1 MASPVRRP
9 RNHAVAGRLSDCG
22 GGAHVRRGAGH
33 RQSAALS
40 DDRDRG
46 RTLAGGRVG
55 LAAPMLVA
63 LLGCEAG
70 VAGEAQTGAAGIDAD
85 DVHSVTVVLPAAAV
99 DLPEAAAF
107 ESLVESLSA
116 GRITVEIDAGGEYCG
131 EPAACLAAL
140 QEGAIEVYRATVPA
154 IGRLMPELH
163 VLDVPYLLETDEVV
177 EWVFRGAFFAR
188 MRDALLHRTGLR
200 LMALGS
206 AGGWRGIATASR
218 AVRTPGDA
226 RSLTHHAADSPVA
239 LAWARAIGASP
250 ERVPWP
256 ELPTRLAEN
265 RIGGTADGVIDIVAA
280 GLQDDLPYLTQDRH
294 GYQAALWL
302 MNEQAYRDFPP
313 ELRQLLGA
321 GFDELARLTLA
332 RTRERAAEAIAAF
345 EAAGGRVHVPS
356 AAERRAF
363 VMAAG
368 RVSTWYMDEYG
379 YEWLVWLE
387 GAIAEAEREI
397 ALANARQEPTRP

>member
-1 MASPVRRP
+1 MGRRS
-9 RNHAVAGRLSDCG
+9 VD
-22 GGAHVRRGAGH
+22 
-33 RQSAALS
+33 
-40 DDRDRG
+40 
-46 RTLAGGRVG
+46 TG
-55 LAAPMLVA
+55 LCVA
-63 LLGCEAG
+63 LLGCAVTSCAG
-70 VAGEAQTGAAGIDAD
+70 VASGWEAQTGAAAVDAD
-85 DVHSVTVVLPAAAV
+85 HVHSVTMVLPAAAA

-107 ESLVESLSA
+107 ESLVESLSMS
-116 GRITVEIDAGGEYCG
+116 RIAVEIDAGGRRT
-131 EPAACLAAL
+131 ATSRSACLAANCR
-140 QEGAIEVYRATVPA
+140 QGAIDVYRSTVPA

-177 EWVFRGAFFAR
+177 EWVFRGTFFAR
-188 MRDALLHRTGLR
+188 VRDALLHETGLR

-218 AVRTPGDA
+218 VVRTPADVQG
-226 RSLTHHAADSPVA
+226 LTLRTADSPVEI
-239 LAWARAIGASP
+239 AWARAIGALP
-250 ERVPWP
+250 EPVLRPA
-256 ELPTRLAEN
+256 LSAHLASG
-265 RIGGTADGVIDIVAA
+265 RIDGTADGVVDVVEA

-294 GYQAALWL
+294 GYRAGLWL
-302 MNEQAYRDFPP
+302 MNEEAHQGLPSD
-313 ELRQLLGA
+313 LQQLLRA
-321 GFDELARLTLA
+321 GFDELARLSLA
-332 RTRERAAEAIAAF
+332 RARERAAEAIAAF

-397 ALANARQEPTRP
+397 ALANARQDEARP

>member
-1 MASPVRRP
+1 M
-9 RNHAVAGRLSDCG
+9 GRLL
-22 GGAHVRRGAGH
+22 HRG
-33 RQSAALS
+33 LS
-40 DDRDRG
+40 VAV
-46 RTLAGGRVG
+46 LAG
-55 LAAPMLVA
+55 AAA
-63 LLGCEAG
+63 CGAG
-70 VAGEAQTGAAGIDAD
+70 VAGEAQVGDGEAVANG
-85 DVHSVTVVLPAAAV
+85 VHTITMMLPAAAV
-99 DLPEAAAF
+99 DAAEAAAF
-107 ESLVESLSA
+107 ESLVESLSV
-116 GRITVEIDAGGEYCG
+116 GRIGVEIDADGHRCD
-131 EPAACLAAL
+131 EPASCLAEL
-140 QEGAIEVYRATVPA
+140 QAGTIDVYRSTVSD

-218 AVRTPGDA
+218 AVRTPGDVQG
-226 RSLTHHAADSPVA
+226 LTLRTADSPVA
-239 LAWARAIGASP
+239 SAWARAIGASP
-250 ERVPWP
+250 EPVPWP
-256 ELPTRLAEN
+256 ELPTRLAAE

-280 GLQDDLPYLTQDRH
+280 GLQDHLPYLTQDRH
-294 GYQAALWL
+294 GYLAALWL
-302 MNEQAYRDFPP
+302 MNENAYQALPP
-313 ELRQLLGA
+313 DLRQLLAA

-332 RTRERAAEAIAAF
+332 RARERTAEAVAAF

-356 AAERRAF
+356 ATERRAF

-379 YEWLVWLE
+379 YDWLVWLE

-397 ALANARQEPTRP
+397 ALANAREDPVRP